1 MSRDLWFAKII
12 FLRTTFLKFDAL
24 CDRKKNENE
33 CGFKGTI
40 GVETAKNKK
49 RKD

>member
-1 MSRDLWFAKII
+1 MPCVTA
-12 FLRTTFLKFDAL
+12 
-24 CDRKKNENE
+24 KKNENE

-40 GVETAKNKK
+40 WVETAKNKK